1 MIHRESKCIP
11 PTGVGSV
18 EKGKGRQ
25 HPDFPGGHPPEYYP
39 SLRLLNF
46 AERTGYGAFSLRWPS
61 TLGIGSR
68 PESYPTHTHL
78 VRPYFD
84 HISTIFRP
92 YFDHISTI
100 FRRLH
105 MQMGDHRVPKRV
117 TDPAVAA
124 WVSGWVRFVF
134 DTPRTRIQ
142 TTKTPCIKVHG
153 RPEPPMAYP
162 GQVKGAT
169 KAYPIV

>member
-46 AERTGYGAFSLRWPS
+46 AERTCVQPKMAVYTRHWIQTGVIPD
-61 TLGIGSR
+61 
-68 PESYPTHTHL
+68 THTL
-78 VRPYFD
+78 SD

-117 TDPAVAA
+117 ADPGGAA
-124 WVSGWVRFVF
+124 WVSGWVRFVVA
-134 DTPRTRIQ
+134 TPRTRIQ
-142 TTKTPCIKVHG
+142 TTQTPRIKVHG

-169 KAYPIV
+169 KAYRIV

>member
-68 PESYPTHTHL
+68 PELYPTHTHL
-78 VRPYFD
+78 V
-84 HISTIFRP
+84 RP

-117 TDPAVAA
+117 ADPGGAA
-124 WVSGWVRFVF
+124 WVSGWVALCLPHQGRKYKPQRHRVSRF
-134 DTPRTRIQ
+134 
-142 TTKTPCIKVHG
+142 
-153 RPEPPMAYP
+153 M
-162 GQVKGAT
+162 
-169 KAYPIV
+169 